1 MRKLII
7 GLLFILNAVI
17 ITSCEVDKCPQHG
30 ERTVPASQQPHRA

>member
-7 GLLFILNAVI
+7 GLLFILNVVI

-30 ERTVPASQQPHRA
+30 QNTVPANHQPHRA